1 MRRAIAE
8 RAFKAPA
15 AAVRVVPAALGADVG
30 MFGAVLEARERAAG
44 RGEWFL

>member
-1 MRRAIAE
+1 MRRAIQE

-15 AAVRVVPAALGADVG
+15 AAVRLVPAALGADVG
-30 MFGAVLEARERAAG
+30 MIGAVLEARERAAG